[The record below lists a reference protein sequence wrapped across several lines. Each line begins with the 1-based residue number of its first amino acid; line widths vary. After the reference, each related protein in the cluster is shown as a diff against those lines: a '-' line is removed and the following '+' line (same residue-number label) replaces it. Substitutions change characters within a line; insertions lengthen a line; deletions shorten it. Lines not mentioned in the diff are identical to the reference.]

1 MVIMLTKKDKIEIL
15 SLKDT
20 IACLNNE
27 IDELKNK
34 LSKYEDRKGLVSI
47 IRNQHK
53 EINKLKS
60 ILEEIHDETEDYE
73 LEVLK
78 KKQMK
83 RKLEYINEI
92 TSDYS
97 VDILNNEKQDI
108 F

>member
-1 MVIMLTKKDKIEIL
+1 MKFFH

-20 IACLNNE
+20 IVCLNNE

-73 LEVLK
+73 
-78 KKQMK
+78 
-83 RKLEYINEI
+83 
-92 TSDYS
+92 
-97 VDILNNEKQDI
+97 
-108 F
+108 